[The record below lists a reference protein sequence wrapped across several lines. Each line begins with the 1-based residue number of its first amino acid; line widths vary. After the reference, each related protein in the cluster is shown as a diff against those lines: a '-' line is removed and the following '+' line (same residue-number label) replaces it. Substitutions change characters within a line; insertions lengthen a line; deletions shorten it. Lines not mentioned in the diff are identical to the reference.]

1 MVGQNML
8 RTSAGN
14 QVVMKNDFEFEAPV
28 DVNNYLKQIKLPH
41 SLHAYSMHSELPSY
55 IGIMGLA

>member
-1 MVGQNML
+1 ML
-8 RTSAGN
+8 RTFAG
-14 QVVMKNDFEFEAPV
+14 KSGRYDFEFEAPV
-28 DVNNYLKQIKLPH
+28 DVNNYLKHIELAN